1 VELEFT
7 LVKESTG
14 TNDDVCA
21 AAVAALTAPV

>member
-21 AAVAALTAPV
+21 TAVAALTAPV